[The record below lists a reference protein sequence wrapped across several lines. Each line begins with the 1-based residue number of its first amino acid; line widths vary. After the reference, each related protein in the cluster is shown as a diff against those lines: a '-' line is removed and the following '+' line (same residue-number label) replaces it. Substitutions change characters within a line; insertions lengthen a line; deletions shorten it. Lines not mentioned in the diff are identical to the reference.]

1 MSNRIEYCGQL
12 YAEDELRESI
22 WLVNMELRAGLP
34 KRERIKAQR
43 QIVEM
48 ESRLQALLSA
58 ETAGR

>member
-1 MSNRIEYCGQL
+1 MLNRIEYRGHL

-22 WLVNMELRAGLP
+22 RLVNMELRAGLP
-34 KRERIKAQR
+34 KGERIEAQQ

-48 ESRLQALLSA
+48 ESCLRALLNT

>member
-1 MSNRIEYCGQL
+1 MSNRIEYRGHL

-22 WLVNMELRAGLP
+22 RLVNIELRAGLP
-34 KRERIKAQR
+34 KRERIEAQR

-48 ESRLQALLSA
+48 ESCLRALLIA

>member
-1 MSNRIEYCGQL
+1 MSNRIEYRGHL

-22 WLVNMELRAGLP
+22 WLVNIELRAGLP
-34 KRERIKAQR
+34 KREHIEAQQ

-48 ESRLQALLSA
+48 ESCLRMLLTA

>member
-1 MSNRIEYCGQL
+1 MSNSIEYRGHL

-22 WLVNMELRAGLP
+22 WLVNLELRAGLP
-34 KRERIKAQR
+34 KRERIEAQQ

-48 ESRLQALLSA
+48 ESRLRALLIA

>member
-1 MSNRIEYCGQL
+1 MSNRIEYRGHL

-22 WLVNMELRAGLP
+22 WLVNIELRAGLP
-34 KRERIKAQR
+34 KRERIEAQQ
-43 QIVEM
+43 QIAEL

>member
-1 MSNRIEYCGQL
+1 MSNRIEYRGHY

-22 WLVNMELRAGLP
+22 WLAKIELRAGLP
-34 KRERIKAQR
+34 KRERIEAQQ

-48 ESRLQALLSA
+48 ESRLRALLSA